1 MLGKSIL
8 ILFPLA
14 FLCTTASALF
24 ADDAGTLDF
33 LIATAGHGPN
43 MMEVITNGS
52 AIITYSPKSCYFA
65 SRAVLTGQVI
75 WRRNLCVNGNEHST
89 AETSSVID
97 VTLAGSNVITMD
109 ATSFSKPMIR
119 GWEVSSGA
127 LLWDIKLKEV
137 HHAPEIWTFSKSNV
151 DYIAVGVT
159 GKVVLVINAAS
170 GKIVDDASRK
180 EIENAKHRFEPSR
193 SARCFDRTIG
203 IEGENTITIK
213 RADNQQ
219 SPVTATMD
227 GSVDRLTLLT
237 CTEASASILLTTKR
251 GTTSRLTISGESDT
265 VEVVWQQEEGLAQT
279 SSGLMLD
286 ASHEDIIKS
295 QQDTSSVLQFQ
306 SRLELQWKALTNMF
320 VSKEGRRDH
329 VFGFVKIAVLVSE
342 SSHRVYGIETAGE
355 KRSSIRYQI
364 DLPESATWH
373 RMIHGSSNSK
383 SGAHGVNGR
392 ASTRD
397 VLILSYT
404 DDSRTVDWICVDG
417 TIGKVHATSSFV
429 VPAPILQILPLAGTG
444 SCRQNALL
452 LLDDESLIHVFDGIV
467 IPDNF
472 YAHAFDK
479 TSSVLKTFGIVQS
492 QESKPSLTA
501 HLVGMASFP
510 GENILSVTYP
520 SRDEVVAS
528 PCEILGDDS
537 LLLKYLNP
545 HLAVVVSMTPP
556 DAFVDE
562 EFLLSPGSTTL
573 QKRKPAGVSKSKP
586 ETQWKSLEPPNLFIN
601 VVDTISGRIMYR
613 ASHANALSHPQPTV
627 IVSENWIFYSFS
639 NSKTRKAELGVLTL
653 YEGMIDKKSLTAFSS
668 PEQLTTFSSLD
679 IRETKPVILAKT
691 FTIPMAVTALGVTS
705 TRSGVSVRNLLLA
718 GIDGKIHSI
727 DRKLLEPRRPLG
739 PLKDIEKKEGLLQ
752 YHELI
757 QTIPF
762 QTLSYN
768 QTVHS
773 VRSIISVPTD
783 LESQSLVLAI
793 GGSDIFFAR
802 TSPSRGFDLLPD
814 NFNKILLSIVV
825 LALVGIMFFMQQ
837 LVSAK
842 IRKQGWI

>member
-1 MLGKSIL
+1 M
-8 ILFPLA
+8 
-14 FLCTTASALF
+14 
-24 ADDAGTLDF
+24 
-33 LIATAGHGPN
+33 
-43 MMEVITNGS
+43 
-52 AIITYSPKSCYFA
+52 
-65 SRAVLTGQVI
+65 
-75 WRRNLCVNGNEHST
+75 
-89 AETSSVID
+89 
-97 VTLAGSNVITMD
+97 
-109 ATSFSKPMIR
+109 
-119 GWEVSSGA
+119 
-127 LLWDIKLKEV
+127 
-137 HHAPEIWTFSKSNV
+137 
-151 DYIAVGVT
+151 
-159 GKVVLVINAAS
+159 
-170 GKIVDDASRK
+170 
-180 EIENAKHRFEPSR
+180 
-193 SARCFDRTIG
+193 
-203 IEGENTITIK
+203 
-213 RADNQQ
+213 
-219 SPVTATMD
+219 
-227 GSVDRLTLLT
+227 
-237 CTEASASILLTTKR
+237 
-251 GTTSRLTISGESDT
+251 
-265 VEVVWQQEEGLAQT
+265 
-279 SSGLMLD
+279 
-286 ASHEDIIKS
+286 
-295 QQDTSSVLQFQ
+295 
-306 SRLELQWKALTNMF
+306 
-320 VSKEGRRDH
+320 
-329 VFGFVKIAVLVSE
+329 
-342 SSHRVYGIETAGE
+342 
-355 KRSSIRYQI
+355 
-364 DLPESATWH
+364 
-373 RMIHGSSNSK
+373 
-383 SGAHGVNGR
+383 
-392 ASTRD
+392 
-397 VLILSYT
+397 
-404 DDSRTVDWICVDG
+404 
-417 TIGKVHATSSFV
+417 
-429 VPAPILQILPLAGTG
+429 
-444 SCRQNALL
+444 
-452 LLDDESLIHVFDGIV
+452 FDGIV

-479 TSSVLKTFGIVQS
+479 TSSVMKTFGIVQS
-492 QESKPSLTA
+492 QEANPSLTA

-562 EFLLSPGSTTL
+562 EFLLLPGSTTL

-586 ETQWKSLEPPNLFIN
+586 ETQWKSLEPPNLFVN

-802 TSPSRGFDLLPD
+802 TSPDRKS
-814 NFNKILLSIVV
+814 VV
-825 LALVGIMFFMQQ
+825 
-837 LVSAK
+837 
-842 IRKQGWI
+842 